1 MRPRRIPPGQRAGEE
16 KMKKKIE
23 VILIGCVLLA
33 AFLFVASAGAL
44 DNNFTCGSYIVAVG
58 ERAYDVLKKCGDPS
72 YVESWQEVRARG
84 DIDPY
89 TVEPGRRY
97 YIGPLFAQELVTVEE
112 WEYDLGP
119 NRFIRY
125 LRFENGRLTRV
136 TTGNYGY

>member
-1 MRPRRIPPGQRAGEE
+1 
-16 KMKKKIE
+16 MKRKLE
-23 VILIGCVLLA
+23 VILIGCVLLTA
-33 AFLFVASAGAL
+33 LLLVASAGAL
-44 DNNFTCGSYIVAVG
+44 DMGFTCGSFIVAVG
-58 ERAYDVLKKCGDPS
+58 DRAYDVLKKCGDPV

-84 DIDPY
+84 DIDPW

-97 YIGPLFAQELVTVEE
+97 YIGPLYAQELVTVEE

-136 TTGNYGY
+136 TTGDYGY